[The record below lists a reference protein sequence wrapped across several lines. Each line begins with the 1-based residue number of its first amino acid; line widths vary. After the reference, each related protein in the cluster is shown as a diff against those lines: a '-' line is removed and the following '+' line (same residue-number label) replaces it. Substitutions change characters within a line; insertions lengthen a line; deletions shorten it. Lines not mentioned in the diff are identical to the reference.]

1 MRREYSIAVLGLLLA
16 AAATA
21 APCPSALTEIS
32 GRVAQLRHVPVP
44 FDPPC
49 RLIRPG
55 ELRGALDLKLRR
67 DLPVAPELFLQALSR
82 AGFIDGDPSTI
93 YSQLLTFYTSQVLGF
108 YEPQADEMVVVD
120 TPAAA
125 RIEGA
130 LVWAHELA
138 HAAQEHRFHLPSR
151 LVAMKGDSDEQRA
164 ASAVAE
170 GEAMLVMFLLNSPA
184 SGDEQLSD
192 AESAVGRQAQTLS
205 PPPGVPPYFVADL
218 IFPYTAGFSA
228 ALRAYRAGGWPAVD
242 HLLAHPPT
250 STTELLH
257 PERPDAP
264 GTVPASELPP
274 VPFAGAPW
282 TVAAYMVEGQ
292 GSRDF
297 AAARHWAVT
306 EPDSFARLI
315 EMLVEATAEHLC
327 AQIEAGAG
335 AVQIFDSWAG
345 SLSAADFE
353 RWSMRPTAEIVRRVK
368 SRHPNARVIGFPRG
382 CGARAAEY
390 ANATGV
396 DAVSIDQATVAERA
410 RDELR
415 VAVQGNLDPVLLM
428 AGGAAM
434 AREVT
439 HLRSVFA
446 GRPFIFNLGHG
457 VLPATPPDHVA
468 ELVRLVRA

>member
-1 MRREYSIAVLGLLLA
+1 LNTTNKPLLRALSGAAVDPPPVWLMRQAGRYLPEYRKTRASAGSFLELCYTPALA
-16 AAATA
+16 AEVTLQPIRRFGFDAAILFSDILVVPDAMGQKVWFEEGAGPRLTPIMGSGDLKALGTA
-21 APCPSALTEIS
+21 RVRERLAPVYDTAS
-32 GRVAQLRHVPVP
+32 RVAQALPLETV
-44 FDPPC
+44 
-49 RLIRPG
+49 LIG
-55 ELRGALDLKLRR
+55 
-67 DLPVAPELFLQALSR
+67 
-82 AGFIDGDPSTI
+82 
-93 YSQLLTFYTSQVLGF
+93 
-108 YEPQADEMVVVD
+108 
-120 TPAAA
+120 
-125 RIEGA
+125 
-130 LVWAHELA
+130 
-138 HAAQEHRFHLPSR
+138 
-151 LVAMKGDSDEQRA
+151 
-164 ASAVAE
+164 
-170 GEAMLVMFLLNSPA
+170 
-184 SGDEQLSD
+184 
-192 AESAVGRQAQTLS
+192 
-205 PPPGVPPYFVADL
+205 
-218 IFPYTAGFSA
+218 
-228 ALRAYRAGGWPAVD
+228 
-242 HLLAHPPT
+242 
-250 STTELLH
+250 
-257 PERPDAP
+257 
-264 GTVPASELPP
+264 
-274 VPFAGAPW
+274 FAGAPW